1 VSEPKFHC
9 PKHPQSGMWESLSG
23 LRCNA
28 CGDLAI
34 TGDAAYD
41 AYRATAS
48 EPAVIRTFAVYRQ
61 HVERTDSNPE
71 GHFPLEYHAGC
82 LCEEAGEVYG
92 KVKKVVYHGHVMDDA
107 MRAKIVE
114 ELGDTLWY
122 LDRVA
127 ERIGVTLEQVAQAN
141 MAKLRARYPNG
152 FTKARSRDRKDG
164 A

>member
-1 VSEPKFHC
+1 MSCH
-9 PKHPQSGMWESLSG
+9 KHPQSDVWESPSG
-23 LRCNA
+23 QRCIA
-28 CGDLAI
+28 CGDLLGIHIDRETEAP
-34 TGDAAYD
+34 T
-41 AYRATAS
+41 
-48 EPAVIRTFAVYRQ
+48 IRTFAVYRQ

-127 ERIGVTLEQVAQAN
+127 ARIGVTLEQVAQAN
-141 MAKLRARYPNG
+141 MAKLKARYPNG

-164 A
+164 T